1 MISSRNV
8 LVVFAALFVATAA
21 LAVFADDS
29 DAVSIGSPTATGFND
44 NNSTGTLTVTASNDE
59 ANPTTFNLIVMDG
72 SKQVSS
78 ATITVDGNSTG
89 KVEMKF
95 QLGSGS
101 HTLTVSGTYAVEE
114 GASGDLDA
122 VSVTVSVGQSIWSG
136 WVPYVALIIVG
147 VIIVLVIYLWNRGRP
162 KSKPTVSFN
171 DLEDGKVSAPAA
183 VTERKKYEG
192 SSKKDDNES
201 STGRVKYVSSRR
213 K

>member
-1 MISSRNV
+1 MISPRNV

-59 ANPTTFNLIVMDG
+59 ANPTTFTLIVTDG
-72 SKQVSS
+72 SKQVAS
-78 ATITVDGNSTG
+78 TEIKVDGNSTG
-89 KVEMKF
+89 KAEMKF

-147 VIIVLVIYLWNRGRP
+147 AIIVLVIYLWNRGRP

-171 DLEDGKVSAPAA
+171 DLEDGKVAAPAA
-183 VTERKKYEG
+183 ATEKKKYEG
-192 SSKKDDNES
+192 TPKKDDEP